1 MSSTAPAIRVRV
13 PRLAGAAPERA
24 RLTVVPKRRRHRT
37 SPVPFLLVVSML
49 TVGGI
54 VGLLL
59 FNTSMQQASFAA
71 TDLQRQAD
79 ALQARQQTLQMELDQ
94 LRDPQTIALKAQRM
108 GMVLP
113 SSPAVLDL
121 KSGKVLGHPA
131 AATGLDRL
139 RLLAPPPRKPAVLD
153 PPAQVTVVH
162 PPATTT
168 PGRDSSPKRADD
180 TGRGSH
186 ADDGPAGRNDHT
198 SNSDHNRHT
207 DNSHHARTTDANH

>member
-1 MSSTAPAIRVRV
+1 MSSTALAIRVRV
-13 PRLAGAAPERA
+13 PRLAGAALERA
-24 RLTVVPKRRRHRT
+24 RLTVVPKRRRRRT

-71 TDLQRQAD
+71 TGLQRQAD

-121 KSGKVLGHPA
+121 KTGKVLGDPA
-131 AATGLDRL
+131 PATGLDRL

-162 PPATTT
+162 PPATATHA
-168 PGRDSSPKRADD
+168 GVDSSHNTAHDG
-180 TGRGSH
+180 GRGSH
-186 ADDGPAGRNDHT
+186 DNGGPAGRNDHT
-198 SNSDHNRHT
+198 GNTDHKSHT
-207 DNSHHARTTDANH
+207 NNTSHGTNH